1 MNNIG
6 GRSGYSD
13 QRNNAGIQCGRILKR
28 IIESILNQTEANFE
42 LIIVNDGSTD
52 NSEDIILSYSD
63 PRIVYVKQENA
74 GEAAARNT
82 ALEHAKGE
90 FIVWQDADDVSLPIR
105 LEVLKR
111 QFTSP
116 SIGFTHSDMLL
127 INDLNQPISYWQ
139 SRNISKERLLRLF
152 LKIGTPFNNPSMML
166 RRKMIEGFKYDTSL
180 RIGTDS
186 DMVFQL
192 SRNWDSVHIPEPLV
206 LYRRHSNNLTVQAN
220 FADLDIVH
228 VRKFLNSHGFEEFFP
243 ELNWENGS
251 ASDSM
256 AKACALIGL
265 FMARRCKMPEAEAW
279 FERAANL
286 VSSIDGNLFTRA
298 MIGLV
303 NGQPQMT
310 VELLNSCNTRDHV
323 IENYIGEAAMQMGQ
337 LEEAFNHFM
346 KALEF
351 SPHYYDAMDNLKKLG
366 QHIGLRLV

>member
-1 MNNIG
+1 MI
-6 GRSGYSD
+6 SVIMPVY
-13 QRNNAGIQCGRILKR
+13 NAAEFLRES
-28 IIESILNQTEANFE
+28 IESILNQTEADFE

-192 SRNWDSVHIPEPLV
+192 SRNWDSVHVPEALY
-206 LYRRHSNNLTVQAN
+206 LYRRHSNNITKQLDYETVA
-220 FADLDIVH
+220 LHI
-228 VRKFLNSHGFEEFFP
+228 RKFLERHSLQELVP
-243 ELNWENGS
+243 ELDWNNGDDTNNE
-251 ASDSM
+251 AR
-256 AKACALIGL
+256 AYAIIALILSQRWMTIDAGAWLDKAQKLARGIESKLFINAVNHFINKNYEIALGL
-265 FMARRCKMPEAEAW
+265 FE
-279 FERAANL
+279 
-286 VSSIDGNLFTRA
+286 
-298 MIGLV
+298 
-303 NGQPQMT
+303 
-310 VELLNSCNTRDHV
+310 SCPTKDH
-323 IENYIGEAAMQMGQ
+323 ITENYMGEVCAFMGDSIQ
-337 LEEAFNHFM
+337 AYRHFM
-346 KALEF
+346 RALEL
-351 SPHYYDAMDNLKKLG
+351 SPQYEEPLDNLKA
-366 QHIGLRLV
+366 IGYSKNLYLADRSWMRFMCA